1 MDKRRKGVYGPPPG
15 KKMVVFVDDLNMPQ
29 VEEYGAQPPIELLR
43 QFMDY
48 SGWYDRKELVFRK
61 LVDTQIIAAMGP
73 PGGGR
78 NNVTNRY
85 LRHFSVVCATPFDG
99 ETMSKIF
106 GTLVDWWMKKE
117 EIPDAAVKLK
127 TRLVDATIDLY
138 ETVQLELLP
147 TPMKSH
153 YTFNLRDVSK
163 VFQGICSTTSAS
175 IEDAPQLA
183 RLWVHESLRVF
194 ADRLTDEPD
203 REWFFGLAKRL
214 TEKHFQSAVGEFD
227 KVLRSAWTVDGD
239 GSRSTRTSCSTA
251 HVRRLHR
258 PRRGPED
265 VRGAGRT
272 LTPVVHGVVSEY
284 LSDFN
289 STSKKPMHLVLFL
302 YALEHV
308 CRICRIISQPGGHAL
323 LVGVGGSG
331 RQSLTRLAA
340 VMADFNV
347 FQIAISKSYGKA
359 EWHDD
364 LKKMMKMAGEANKN
378 TVFLFS
384 DTQIN
389 HEYFVEDISNILN
402 TAEVPNLMD
411 NSDYSTIFENIRGRA
426 KAAGMDGSKDLMRNF
441 FTSEVKKKLARRPVL
456 LPRRRRVPRAPS
468 QVPVARDVHDHR
480 LVQRVARG
488 RAASNVAAGVFVGGQ
503 RRPTR

>member
-1 MDKRRKGVYGPPPG
+1 MGEFNK
-15 KKMVVFVDDLNMPQ
+15 VFARLDVN
-29 VEEYGAQPPIELLR
+29 E
-43 QFMDY
+43 
-48 SGWYDRKELVFRK
+48 
-61 LVDTQIIAAMGP
+61 
-73 PGGGR
+73 
-78 NNVTNRY
+78 
-85 LRHFSVVCATPFDG
+85 DG
-99 ETMSKIF
+99 EI
-106 GTLVDWWMKKE
+106 
-117 EIPDAAVKLK
+117 DAH
-127 TRLVDATIDLY
+127 
-138 ETVQLELLP
+138 EL
-147 TPMKSH
+147 
-153 YTFNLRDVSK
+153 
-163 VFQGICSTTSAS
+163 
-175 IEDAPQLA
+175 
-183 RLWVHESLRVF
+183 
-194 ADRLTDEPD
+194 
-203 REWFFGLAKRL
+203 
-214 TEKHFQSAVGEFD
+214 
-227 KVLRSAWTVDGD
+227 
-239 GSRSTRTSCSTA
+239 
-251 HVRRLHR
+251 RRLMFGDFMV
-258 PRRGPED
+258 PGADPKIYAELDDFDQVVD
-265 VRGAGRT
+265 VVG
-272 LTPVVHGVVSEY
+272 EY

-441 FTSEVKKKLARRPVL
+441 FTSEVKKNLHVVLCFSPVGDAF
-456 LPRRRRVPRAPS
+456 R
-468 QVPVARDVHDHR
+468 
-480 LVQRVARG
+480 
-488 RAASNVAAGVFVGGQ
+488 
-503 RRPTR
+503 

>member
-1 MDKRRKGVYGPPPG
+1 LQDIVDGKMDKRRKGVYGPPPG

-214 TEKHFQSAVGEFD
+214 TEKHFKSAVGEFN
-227 KVLRSAWTVDGD
+227 KVFARLDVNEDGEID
-239 GSRSTRTSCSTA
+239 A
-251 HVRRLHR
+251 HELRRLMFGDFMV
-258 PRRGPED
+258 PGADPKIYAELDDFDQVVD
-265 VRGAGRT
+265 VVG
-272 LTPVVHGVVSEY
+272 EY

-347 FQIAISKSYGKA
+347 FQISISKSYGKA

-411 NSDYSTIFENIRGRA
+411 NSDYSTIF
-426 KAAGMDGSKDLMRNF
+426 
-441 FTSEVKKKLARRPVL
+441 
-456 LPRRRRVPRAPS
+456 
-468 QVPVARDVHDHR
+468 
-480 LVQRVARG
+480 
-488 RAASNVAAGVFVGGQ
+488 
-503 RRPTR
+503 